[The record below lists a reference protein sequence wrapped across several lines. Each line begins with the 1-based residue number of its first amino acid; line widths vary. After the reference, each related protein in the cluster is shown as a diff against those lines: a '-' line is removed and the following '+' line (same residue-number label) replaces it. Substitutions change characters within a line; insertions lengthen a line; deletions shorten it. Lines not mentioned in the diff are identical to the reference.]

1 MFLRNITAG
10 TEEEINTA
18 TPGGASRPQLS
29 HDRKT
34 LAYVKRVESRSVL
47 AFYDFDSGENRH
59 ASPAHACYLPVLIF
73 IQVWGELTPDQQA
86 LYAPAVNLDCIQG
99 ENRY

>member
-29 HDRKT
+29 HDKKT

-47 AFYDFDSGENRH
+47 AFYDFESGENRH
-59 ASPAHACYLPVLIF
+59 VSL
-73 IQVWGELTPDQQA
+73 A
-86 LYAPAVNLDCIQG
+86 LYKA
-99 ENRY
+99 

>member
-59 ASPAHACYLPVLIF
+59 ASLAPACYLPVLIF
-73 IQVWGELTPDQQA
+73 YTGLGRAYSRSASSLCARSKFGLHQEKNCD
-86 LYAPAVNLDCIQG
+86 
-99 ENRY
+99 